1 MASFDFNPIADY
13 VILKFKCPQC
23 GTENETEKLAVP
35 TPDLTAET
43 HSESCNSD
51 YDEHECPECGT
62 VFDIILSNGI
72 GGGDGEINGLD
83 DEYSPEVIEGFS
95 EEEVYEDF
103 KSMYFSNHVRDT
115 VEVLDQIDSLDEPY
129 RKLLYRT
136 LFANIISSMEAYL
149 SDRLIQ
155 KVLSDAKYKRQFTE
169 KFKDFQNEKIPL
181 TNLFSM
187 MDKIDSHIR
196 KSLREIIYHNL
207 DRVKP
212 IYKSVLNI
220 DLGDIGILMKDVTVR
235 HDIVHRNGKDKDG
248 NMREITKE
256 DVLNLAQRVSDFIGN
271 IEGQFTLLELTEHAQ
286 EISFD
291 L

>member
-1 MASFDFNPIADY
+1 
-13 VILKFKCPQC
+13 
-23 GTENETEKLAVP
+23 
-35 TPDLTAET
+35 
-43 HSESCNSD
+43 
-51 YDEHECPECGT
+51 
-62 VFDIILSNGI
+62 
-72 GGGDGEINGLD
+72 
-83 DEYSPEVIEGFS
+83 
-95 EEEVYEDF
+95 
-103 KSMYFSNHVRDT
+103 
-115 VEVLDQIDSLDEPY
+115 
-129 RKLLYRT
+129 
-136 LFANIISSMEAYL
+136 MEAYL

-187 MDKIDSHIR
+187 MDKIDLHIR